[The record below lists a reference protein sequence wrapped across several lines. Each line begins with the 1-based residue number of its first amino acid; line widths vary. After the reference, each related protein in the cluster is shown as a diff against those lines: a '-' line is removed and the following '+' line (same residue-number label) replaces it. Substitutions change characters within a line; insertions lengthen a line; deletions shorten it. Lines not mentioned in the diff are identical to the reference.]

1 MRWRRR
7 TDDVPARTLREAMA
21 SLEWAR
27 IHDEPIPY
35 TPVVLVDPAER
46 ERREFGSLWL
56 TKAEG
61 RLAWAFTMSSDK
73 GQTFDEFMRQLR
85 IIQRGAR

>member
-1 MRWRRR
+1 MRWRRKDTVR
-7 TDDVPARTLREAMA
+7 LADRLADLQ
-21 SLEWAR
+21 WAR
-27 IHDEPIPY
+27 EHDEPVPY
-35 TPVVLVDPAER
+35 TPVVLVDPADTER
-46 ERREFGSLWL
+46 TFGSLWL

-85 IIQRGAR
+85 IIQRGTR